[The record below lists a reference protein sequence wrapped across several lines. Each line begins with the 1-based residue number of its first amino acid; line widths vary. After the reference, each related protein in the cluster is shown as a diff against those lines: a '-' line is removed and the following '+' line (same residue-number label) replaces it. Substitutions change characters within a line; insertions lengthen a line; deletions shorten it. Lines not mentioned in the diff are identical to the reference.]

1 MIATL
6 FLLIFALISDAQ
18 HSNYKP
24 LKTKLPIPLL
34 GHITAIYNNNLFV
47 FGGKNGNKFNDKF
60 WKLPLSSFSLNMTN
74 LDIINEP
81 SNTDWIQISV
91 KPPTYG
97 SASNIG
103 IGSNT
108 FVCENQCSV
117 LVNQYLYIFG
127 SGSFALKQNNFI
139 NTIYR
144 LDLSQD
150 PPIFASENDLPITNL
165 NNAKPFCVT
174 AAMGKIYINTP
185 FKTIQYDPMSIELQS
200 IDIKYTPKYNF
211 GCAPNFGEENIYLL
225 GGNNDS
231 YSYSIATNTNRYFQ
245 YSKDT
250 SRNNIKCISLGLY
263 SYNIECPG
271 GLDMVNHSYPQN
283 SIIWNTYNNSQTYVN
298 LQIGVAQYG
307 LELYQIHTDTN
318 YNASI
323 IFVIGGAND
332 ETGIEKAIDT
342 IQYSVRY
349 ESTTHR
355 PNQFIDASLIPITL
369 KNIKMKQFRE
379 KAIKGIKRRL
389 ESYVDDKMDYYYD
402 DDEQTLD
409 DWIDN
414 LSFDEAIYLYDLLN
428 NEYDDDN
435 DAVYFDEY
443 DNYYYDEPIDNGN
456 DKKKK
461 TIAIASSQ
469 PPLKTDI
476 EVVSKT
482 WCKTSKKYKGDVCLG
497 NNLLQSHGET
507 IVSTTSK
514 NNQNDGMFNAGAG
527 YSRFFNHIKQ
537 KLFTK
542 NKKYKYKGLA
552 WEKKNSN
559 GKCNKPP
566 TDINDYVLRFAFGS
580 HTRRLISPSKFVE
593 LSQRENIAININGN
607 PFIPSSEPIPTPTDK
622 QKRCLSLC
630 GGGIKAAMMDYWV
643 LRELEDKGK
652 LTQIDCVSLISGG
665 SWGFILWLF
674 EDPKN
679 KNSAYDNI
687 THSIKDGGEWG
698 LGNKFQ
704 TGKFGKWQFNEWI
717 NEIKTQILDMTT
729 LKGKQTNFK
738 GIIGQRLKYRKLENW
753 TVYFVV
759 ESLQDNINGELKDYC
774 WFKSD
779 KNSDTFQCSKDMTEI
794 PIPDE
799 QTVINK
805 AAGDKKL
812 TLTLEHVLTY
822 CSAGFSSKTAL
833 EQGVKMPTFPFEI
846 NHKQWFLTDSGG
858 TFNEPV
864 FPYIMDE
871 QYKNHIIWN
880 FDPVEEG
887 SLFGINKL
895 PQAMTNVGQKE
906 YKLEFI
912 GCEKGIYYM
921 KFKNR
926 IIKHCLLYGDTKGF
940 QLTNE
945 YPVMVGMFGAFVK
958 RWNMNKLKFF
968 TKEWKGY
975 LQKSKILEN
984 KF

>member
-1 MIATL
+1 MIVLL
-6 FLLIFALISDAQ
+6 FLLISTVSNAQ
-18 HSNYKP
+18 LTNYQS
-24 LKTKLPIPLL
+24 LKAKLPIPLM
-34 GHITAIYNNNLFV
+34 GHITAVYNNHLFV
-47 FGGKNGNKFNDKF
+47 FGGKNGSNNNDYIAFNDKF
-60 WKLPLSSFSLNMTN
+60 WKLPLSSITLETSDIAN
-74 LDIINEP
+74 LVVVNEP
-81 SNTDWIQISV
+81 SDNDWFQISV

-97 SASNIG
+97 AANHIG

-108 FVCENQCSV
+108 FVCEHQCSV
-117 LVNQYLYIFG
+117 LVDQYLYIFG
-127 SGSFALKQNNFI
+127 AESFGSKNNAFI
-139 NTIYR
+139 NTVYR

-185 FKTIQYDPMSIELQS
+185 FKTIQYDPMSVELQTIAIQNAS
-200 IDIKYTPKYNF
+200 WYNV
-211 GCAPNFGEENIYLL
+211 GCTHFKDKIYLF
-225 GGNNDS
+225 GGTNDLFDTRS
-231 YSYSIATNTNRYFQ
+231 YTVGINTTKFHDHTLNVY
-245 YSKDT
+245 

-779 KNSDTFQCSKDMTEI
+779 KTSDTFQCSKHMTEI
-794 PIPDE
+794 HKITDE
-799 QTVINK
+799 SAVINT
-805 AAGDKKL
+805 AAGD
-812 TLTLEHVLTY
+812 
-822 CSAGFSSKTAL
+822 
-833 EQGVKMPTFPFEI
+833 
-846 NHKQWFLTDSGG
+846 
-858 TFNEPV
+858 
-864 FPYIMDE
+864 
-871 QYKNHIIWN
+871 
-880 FDPVEEG
+880 
-887 SLFGINKL
+887 
-895 PQAMTNVGQKE
+895 
-906 YKLEFI
+906 
-912 GCEKGIYYM
+912 
-921 KFKNR
+921 
-926 IIKHCLLYGDTKGF
+926 
-940 QLTNE
+940 
-945 YPVMVGMFGAFVK
+945 
-958 RWNMNKLKFF
+958 
-968 TKEWKGY
+968 
-975 LQKSKILEN
+975 
-984 KF
+984 